1 MKSRAFAHRIN
12 TNLFY
17 LNGVTASI
25 KVGDTQP
32 GQFGEL
38 KARGRERGIKS
49 GMERRASRVFKRMK
63 SSTCPVHV
71 ANYGKC
77 MILREAEI
85 EKDSCV
91 KEFDALRKCFLQ
103 ARKGK

>member
-1 MKSRAFAHRIN
+1 
-12 TNLFY
+12 
-17 LNGVTASI
+17 
-25 KVGDTQP
+25 
-32 GQFGEL
+32 
-38 KARGRERGIKS
+38 
-49 GMERRASRVFKRMK
+49 MK